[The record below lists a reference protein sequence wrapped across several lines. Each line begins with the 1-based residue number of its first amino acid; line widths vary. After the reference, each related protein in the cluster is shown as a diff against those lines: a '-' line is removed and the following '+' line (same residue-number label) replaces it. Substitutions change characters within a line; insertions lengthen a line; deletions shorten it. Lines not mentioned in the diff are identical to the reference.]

1 MTRFL
6 TLPALAFAIASTL
19 PASDHLPL
27 EMGNYW
33 IYREER
39 SGETFTVRVGQPV
52 WLQEGR
58 TYHYLL
64 GYAGNSV
71 IARID
76 EAGNLVAWNDET
88 GTEYLLTGFA
98 EKDSRWWPALSRE
111 CNLEGQTQERRIPY
125 DGPGG
130 RWRQSLELRY
140 RSANCADTGITAE
153 LFTENV
159 GMLRRTVTSIAGPKT
174 FELIYAR
181 VGTQIIETRDRARFS
196 VAVVQPLGKDELQVT
211 LRVDLG
217 FTPSIKL
224 FFPTAQVFD
233 VALRNASGRIVWT
246 WSEGRTFTQAASE
259 RLIGNVWTETITV
272 PKPAGDLTDYTIEG
286 WLTTAP
292 GEPKFAATA
301 PMPPPRVAT
310 PTAE

>member
-6 TLPALAFAIASTL
+6 TLPALAFAIASAL

-39 SGETFTVRVGQPV
+39 SGETFTMRVGQPV
-52 WLQEGR
+52 WLQDGK
-58 TYHYLL
+58 TFHYLL
-64 GYAGNSV
+64 DYAGKYV
-71 IARID
+71 IARVD
-76 EAGNLVAWNDET
+76 ESGNLVGWNEET

-98 EKDSRWWPALSRE
+98 EKDTNWWTAPGRE
-111 CNLEGQTQERRIPY
+111 CNLEGQTQARRVPY

-130 RWRQSLELRY
+130 RWRQSLEVRY
-140 RSANCADTGITAE
+140 RSSNCADTGVTSE
-153 LFTENV
+153 LFAENI
-159 GMLRRTVTSIAGPKT
+159 GMLRRTVTSIAGPRT

-196 VAVVQPLGKDELQVT
+196 VAVDQPLGKDELRVT
-211 LRVDLG
+211 LRMDLG

-224 FFPTAQVFD
+224 FFLSAQTFD
-233 VALRNASGRIVWT
+233 VALRNASGRVVWT
-246 WSEGRTFTQAASE
+246 WSEDKSFAQAARE
-259 RLIGNVWTETITV
+259 QLIGNVWTETITI